1 MGGEVLLITKL
12 ILWIRKVINMG
23 SLWHGGIPPMGPPSP
38 PYPPLYTVI
47 LSYMGDNPL
56 NNSKINFG
64 KNCSPTHKCGGGII
78 LQMYVIKVGFG
89 GL

>member
-1 MGGEVLLITKL
+1 MG
-12 ILWIRKVINMG
+12 
-23 SLWHGGIPPMGPPSP
+23 
-38 PYPPLYTVI
+38 Y
-47 LSYMGDNPL
+47 NPL
-56 NNSKINFG
+56 NNEFKNFR